1 MRAKGKLSVVNFV
14 CSTFTTCDHEKL
26 HKSVMCLGPRD
37 VGDGWA
43 GWAGWTGWAIVHPGF
58 GWSVNPLIS
67 NQRGQVVPLTLLL
80 AHPALGSFLRP
91 CRLLCLGCLLDSATI
106 KSLFIA
112 LYSLSL
118 FIIYLFYLYSSTSGI
133 LGEIFDIF
141 CNSRYIFEMSNFI
154 KDL

>member
-1 MRAKGKLSVVNFV
+1 M
-14 CSTFTTCDHEKL
+14 
-26 HKSVMCLGPRD
+26 
-37 VGDGWA
+37 
-43 GWAGWTGWAIVHPGF
+43 
-58 GWSVNPLIS
+58 
-67 NQRGQVVPLTLLL
+67 PLTLLL

-118 FIIYLFYLYSSTSGI
+118 FIIYLFYLYSSTSGT

-141 CNSRYIFEMSNFI
+141 CNSRYIFEMSNLQYSNHGLRTPRDEIAFTARPKI
-154 KDL
+154 QSQSKSFRYSRSIFKAVLPTLVDQNI